1 MDTFPYWKIS
11 KRQPFLRIKF
21 LDNKKIFFA
30 LFYQKSKKYNK
41 NDKARRF
48 YFIEF
53 LPKIFKE
60 IKPEIDWE
68 KYIFE
73 WIVISKKFK
82 IIVKKTKRKWKVEL
96 QLLSIYPN

>member
-1 MDTFPYWKIS
+1 
-11 KRQPFLRIKF
+11 

-60 IKPEIDWE
+60 IKPEID
-68 KYIFE
+68 
-73 WIVISKKFK
+73 
-82 IIVKKTKRKWKVEL
+82 
-96 QLLSIYPN
+96 